1 MTLPATQPVPASTL
15 APKPAATPVRSSR
28 YDDDP
33 PTIWLLA
40 QYQASSDES
49 IRNLLV
55 ERYMPLI
62 TSVARKLR
70 ARLTPNV
77 EVDDLVSS
85 GVLGLMDAISGFDET
100 RGVKFETYCTIRING
115 AMLDELR
122 ERDWVPRLVRR
133 RASRIAMARRNLAA
147 ELHRDATDEEVAKY
161 LELPLSR
168 FHEILREVSRPR
180 TIVSLDVVRFE
191 DSDSRATSRLDL
203 VADERVTDPCDNAA
217 LADIMGAVLRFLDRR
232 EQVIMLLY
240 YRRGFT
246 MKRIGTVFGMSE
258 SRVCQIHT
266 RIMKRLRRRV
276 AAGHLGV

>member
-1 MTLPATQPVPASTL
+1 MTLPATRTSSASTL
-15 APKPAATPVRSSR
+15 APAPTATSPKSSR

-40 QYQASSDES
+40 QYQATGDET
-49 IRNLLV
+49 IRNLLI
-55 ERYMPLI
+55 ERYMPLVQ
-62 TSVARKLR
+62 SVARKLR

-77 EVDDLVSS
+77 DVDDLVSS

-147 ELHRDATDEEVAKY
+147 ELHRDATDEEVARH
-161 LELPLSR
+161 LELPMSR
-168 FHEILREVSRPR
+168 FQEMLREVSQPT

-203 VADERVTDPCDNAA
+203 VADERVTDPSDNAA

-258 SRVCQIHT
+258 SGVCQIHT

-276 AAGHLGV
+276 SAGHLGV